1 MAELVEIEQE
11 DARPLLEEMLEDLH
25 SITNKWREVGEVLNV
40 SRATL
45 DELQSH
51 SKGANINDKNNFEVV
66 MKEWIE
72 KNTSTY
78 MWAPLLQI
86 LKNNDFPLDYER
98 LTEAHCPLANA
109 DGEHQKIIAF
119 CGGVAEQNVSLIF
132 QHTVIDLLIKI
143 SHR

>member
-11 DARPLLEEMLEDLH
+11 DARPLLEEMLEDLS
-25 SITNKWREVGEVLNV
+25 SITDKWREVGEVLKV

-51 SKGANINDKNNFEVV
+51 SKGANINDKNSFEVV

-72 KNTSTY
+72 KNTSAY
-78 MWAPLLQI
+78 MWSPLLQI

-98 LTEAHCPLANA
+98 LTEAHCPLANV
-109 DGEHQKIIAF
+109 DGEHHAKNTDSILWG
-119 CGGVAEQNVSLIF
+119 CGRAKRIPDFS
-132 QHTVIDLLIKI
+132 TYCYR
-143 SHR
+143 STY